1 MKKWP
6 GILVPHNS
14 MIMANGLQVVSEL
27 ILFLIIIIYY
37 DYQFHYYYAMAMGRH
52 LSNAADTATPLFIC
66 LSFPLN
72 CAIKIKIQKVFYQ
85 LKPNFE
91 CLFFQRPKFP
101 ISSPVFLWWTKRDVS
116 SGLYTAVS
124 LVRAGRSPF

>member
-1 MKKWP
+1 
-6 GILVPHNS
+6 
-14 MIMANGLQVVSEL
+14 
-27 ILFLIIIIYY
+27 
-37 DYQFHYYYAMAMGRH
+37 MAMGRH

-66 LSFPLN
+66 LSFPLC

-85 LKPNFE
+85 LKTNFE